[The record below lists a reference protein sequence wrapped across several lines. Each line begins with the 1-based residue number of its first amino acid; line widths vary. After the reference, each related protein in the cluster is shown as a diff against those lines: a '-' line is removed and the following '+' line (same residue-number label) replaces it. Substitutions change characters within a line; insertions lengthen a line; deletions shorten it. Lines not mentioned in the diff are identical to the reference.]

1 MASSGAV
8 LLGLWGANAA
18 LYALLLVNVY
28 RGRKQ
33 KVVAGNLAEA
43 FRTLESA
50 LKIGVPDLP
59 AGFTWEE
66 AVARLK
72 VKEVDSKAI
81 EDALK
86 SYEAYRYGGLPLPDS
101 DYKEIVRVA
110 NLLGGANNG
119 VRN

>member
-8 LLGLWGANAA
+8 LLGLWGANAG
-18 LYALLLVNVY
+18 LYALLLVNVF
-28 RGRKQ
+28 RGRRQ
-33 KVVAGNLAEA
+33 KAVAANLAEA
-43 FRTLESA
+43 FRTLEAA
-50 LKIGVPDLP
+50 LKHGVPDLP

-66 AVARLK
+66 AMARLN

-81 EDALK
+81 GEALK

-110 NLLGGANNG
+110 NLLGGSNPG